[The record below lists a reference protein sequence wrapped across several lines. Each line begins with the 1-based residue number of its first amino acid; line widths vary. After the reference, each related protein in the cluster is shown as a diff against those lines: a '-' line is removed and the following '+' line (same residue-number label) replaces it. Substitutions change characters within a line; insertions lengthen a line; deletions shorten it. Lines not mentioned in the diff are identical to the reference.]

1 MSIFKHHSWQVPD
14 DQKKSDFT
22 QNSNHIMDEF
32 WIKAVFIIYYMFFF
46 PAVQTATPWIWGR
59 KNFSCLFELSHR
71 VLQQHTAYFSI
82 LNVTLHL
89 MSDSD
94 DYSVM

>member
-14 DQKKSDFT
+14 DQRKSDFN

-32 WIKAVFIIYYMFFF
+32 WIKAVYFIYYMFFSLLF
-46 PAVQTATPWIWGR
+46 RLQLHGFEAE
-59 KNFSCLFELSHR
+59 KNFSCLSELSHR